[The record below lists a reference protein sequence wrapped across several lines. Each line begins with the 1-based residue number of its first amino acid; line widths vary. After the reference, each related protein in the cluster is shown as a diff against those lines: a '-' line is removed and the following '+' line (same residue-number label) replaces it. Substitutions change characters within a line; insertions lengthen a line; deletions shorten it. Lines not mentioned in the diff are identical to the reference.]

1 MPCDYYIIAG
11 EASGDLHGANLIH
24 AIKAKQP
31 NATFRLWG
39 GEKMQ
44 KAAKSELVVHYREMA
59 FMGFIEVIKN
69 IRTISRRLKQCKKDI
84 LEHNPQVLVL
94 IDYPG
99 FNMRI
104 AKFAKEH
111 GIKVAWYIAPQVWA
125 WKENRVKALKRTTDL
140 MLVILPFET
149 DFFAKHDMDVTYV
162 GHPLLD
168 HLKWNPS
175 AVDIEDSPS
184 IALLPGSRQQEI
196 NSILPRMLEVVKHFP
211 KATFFISRAPS
222 QSEAVYQP
230 YLNDQVVLSE
240 KNSYDLLAESD
251 AALVTSGTATLETAL
266 IGVPQIVCYLTS
278 PTTYQLAK
286 FFIKVPFISLV
297 NLIADREVVKELIQH
312 NLNGDALKTELAKI
326 LETENRKDMLNDY
339 KFIREKL
346 GGHGASERA
355 ADNIIALHHNTRDSF
370 L

>member
-11 EASGDLHGANLIH
+11 EASGDLHGSNLIK

-31 NATFRLWG
+31 DATFRIWG
-39 GEKMQ
+39 GDKM
-44 KAAKSELVVHYREMA
+44 ATASESELVVHYREMA
-59 FMGFIEVIKN
+59 FMGFIEVLKN
-69 IRTISRRLKQCKKDI
+69 IRTIARRLKQCKADL

-104 AKFAKEH
+104 AKFAKDH

-125 WKENRVKALKRTTDL
+125 WKENRVKTLKRITDL

-149 DFFAKHDMDVTYV
+149 SFFAKHDMEVTYV

-168 HLKWNPS
+168 HLHWNPS
-175 AVDIEDSPS
+175 NTNIQPTPT
-184 IALLPGSRQQEI
+184 IALLPGSRKQEI
-196 NSILPRMLEVVKHFP
+196 NSILPRMLEVVPHFP
-211 KATFFISRAPS
+211 DATFVISRAPS
-222 QSEAVYQP
+222 QSEDVYLP
-230 YLNDQVVLSE
+230 YLSKQVVMSD
-240 KNSYDLLAESD
+240 KNSYDLLSDAD

-266 IGVPQIVCYLTS
+266 IGIPQIVCYLTS

-297 NLIADREVVKELIQH
+297 NLIAEREVVTELIQ
-312 NLNGDALKTELAKI
+312 NKLIGENLKTELEKI
-326 LETENRKDMLNDY
+326 LDAENRKEMLNAY
-339 KFIREKL
+339 KDIREKL

-355 ADNIIALHHNTRDSF
+355 AEQITNLHQSTKDSF

>member
-1 MPCDYYIIAG
+1 MSCDYYIIAG

-31 NATFRLWG
+31 NATFRMWG
-39 GEKMQ
+39 GDKME
-44 KAAKSELVVHYREMA
+44 AAAESKPVVHYREMA

-84 LEHNPQVLVL
+84 LEHNPKVLVL

-125 WKENRVKALKRTTDL
+125 WKEKRVKTLKRTTDL

-149 DFFAKHDMDVTYV
+149 AFFAKHGMDVTYV

-168 HLKWNPS
+168 HIKWSPS
-175 AVDIEDSPS
+175 ATDIVDNPT

-196 NSILPRMLEVVKHFP
+196 NSILPRMLEVVPHFP
-211 KATFFISRAPS
+211 KATFVISRAPS
-222 QSEAVYQP
+222 QSEDVYQP

-240 KNSYDLLAESD
+240 KNSYDLLTESD

-297 NLIADREVVKELIQH
+297 NLIAEREVVKELIQN
-312 NLNGDALKTELAKI
+312 NLNGETLKTELGKI
-326 LETENRKDMLNDY
+326 LAPENRGEMLNAY
-339 KFIREKL
+339 KEIREKL

-355 ADNIIALHHNTRDSF
+355 AENIIDLHKKNRDAF